1 MTNISAPFVKRPVGT
16 TLLALALLF
25 VGMLAYPFLP
35 VSSMPTIE
43 FPTIRV
49 SVNRPGADPST
60 MAASVAAPIE
70 RALSTISGVTEVTSS
85 STINTSNITVQF
97 ELSRSIDS
105 AARDVQ
111 AALNSV
117 VPDLPGDL
125 PQLPRFRKANP
136 ASQPVIIVAMVSDT
150 LPPSA
155 LYDVADTIVA
165 QRISQIRGV
174 GEVTVNGSEQPAI
187 RVRVD
192 PARLSALGISMENV
206 RSAVSTANTPTPLG
220 AFDGEFRTETIAAN
234 LLPFDPD
241 AFARIVVQA
250 RGGTVIRLSDVA
262 TVEQGVRNT
271 RASGFLNG
279 RPAVMVNV
287 TKQPDANV
295 IETVDAVKAILPD
308 LERWVPPGVRF
319 EVIQDRTMMIR
330 ASVSD
335 IQHMLLISIAFVT
348 MVVMVFLR
356 RLAGTFAAA
365 VTVPL
370 SLSGAFALMWLVGFS
385 LDNMSLMAITISVG
399 FVVDDAIVM
408 IENIHR
414 NIEKG
419 LSPMQAALVG
429 TRQIG
434 FTVISISL
442 SLIAAFIPLLFMG
455 GIPGRMFREFS
466 LTLTFAIVV
475 SAIVSL
481 TITPMICGHFLP
493 ARGEVRENW
502 FGRIFERG
510 QDRVVDW
517 YRRSLP
523 PVLNHPWWAL
533 VSVLMLVGVTVWLYQ
548 TAPKGFVPDE
558 DTGVLFGWVE
568 ASQDISFEAMQAAQQ
583 QAAEIVA
590 ADPAVIST
598 SSNIGGG
605 SNVNAGRLNIVLDP
619 NRQETSS
626 KVIARLR
633 EKLAVL
639 PALRV
644 YVWAIQDIRMG
655 GRQGKSKYQFTLWGS
670 NVKELE
676 EWTLKVNDKLK
687 TVPQLTDLSSDRDQG
702 GLQANVVIDRL
713 TASRLGV
720 AIQDIDNALSN
731 SFGQRQVST
740 IYTQRNQYKVVL
752 EVEPTRQRDPNDL
765 SGVFV
770 PASGGKLVPLSA
782 IAHVERSVATLAVNH
797 QGPFVSVTFTYD
809 IKPEY
814 NLEEGTNAVK
824 DAVASLFLPETIN
837 ADFAGDAKAYRDNAN
852 EQGLLILAAILAVY
866 IILGI
871 LYESLIHPLTI
882 ISTLPSAGLGALLAL
897 RASGTDVSIVA
908 FIGIILLIGIV
919 KKNGIMLVDFAISA
933 ERARGL
939 SPREAVMEAAVQRF
953 RPILMTT
960 LAAVL
965 GAMPLAFG
973 TGIGSELRR
982 PLGIAIVG
990 GLVLSQ
996 LLTLYTTPAFYL
1008 LMSKLR
1014 RSQKPSRLQKMILDE
1029 SVVQDAR

>member
-1 MTNISAPFVKRPVGT
+1 MNNLSAPFVRRPVGT
-16 TLLALALLF
+16 TLMALALLF
-25 VGMLAYPFLP
+25 IGALAYPFLP
-35 VSSMPTIE
+35 VSSMPNIE

-49 SVNRPGADPST
+49 SVNRPGADPAT

-85 STINTSNITVQF
+85 SSINTSNITVQF
-97 ELSRSIDS
+97 ELKRSIDS

-136 ASQPVIIVAMVSDT
+136 ASQPVIVVAMVSDT
-150 LPPSA
+150 LPASA
-155 LYDVADTIVA
+155 LFDVADTVVA
-165 QRISQIRGV
+165 QRISQVRGV
-174 GEVTVNGSEQPAI
+174 GEVSVNGSEQPAV

-192 PARLSALGISMENV
+192 PARLSALGISMDDV
-206 RSAVSTANTPTPLG
+206 RTAIASANNPSPLG
-220 AFDGEFRTETIAAN
+220 AFDGEHRTETIATN
-234 LLPFDPD
+234 LLPFDPS
-241 AFARIVVQA
+241 AFGEIVVRA
-250 RGGTVIRLSDVA
+250 RGGTVIRLSEIA
-262 TVEQGVRNT
+262 SVEQGVRNT
-271 RASGFLNG
+271 RSSGWLNG
-279 RPAVMVNV
+279 KPAVMVNV

-308 LERWVPPGVRF
+308 LERWVPAGVKF
-319 EVIQDRTMMIR
+319 EVMLDRTMMIR
-330 ASVSD
+330 ASVND
-335 IQHMLLISIAFVT
+335 IQHMLLISIGFVT
-348 MVVMVFLR
+348 MVVLIFLR
-356 RLAGTFAAA
+356 RMAATFAAA
-365 VTVPL
+365 ITVPL
-370 SLSGAFALMWLVGFS
+370 SLGGAFAMMWAVGFS

-434 FTVISISL
+434 FTVVSISL

-466 LTLTFAIVV
+466 LTLTFAIIV
-475 SAIVSL
+475 SAFVSL
-481 TITPMICGHFLP
+481 TVTPMICGHFMP
-493 ARGEVRENW
+493 ARGERKDGW
-502 FGRIFERG
+502 FGRLFERG
-510 QDRVVDW
+510 LSGTVGF
-517 YRRSLP
+517 YRRTLP
-523 PVLNHPWWAL
+523 PVLNHPWLAL
-533 VSVLMLVGVTVWLYQ
+533 LFVVATVALTVYMYV

-568 ASQDISFEAMQAAQQ
+568 AAQDISFESMQTQQQ

-605 SNVNAGRLNIVLDP
+605 SNINAGRLNIILDP
-619 NRQETSS
+619 KRKETSS
-626 KVIARLR
+626 QVIARLR
-633 EKLAVL
+633 QKLAAL
-639 PALRV
+639 PGLRI

-670 NVKELE
+670 NIKELE
-676 EWTLKVNDKLK
+676 EWTLKVMDGLK
-687 TVPQLTDLSSDRDQG
+687 QVPQLIDLSSDRDQG
-702 GLQANVVIDRL
+702 GLQANVIIDRV
-713 TASRLGV
+713 TASRLGI

-731 SFGQRQVST
+731 AFGQRQVST

-752 EVEPTRQRDPNDL
+752 EVEPSRQRDPNDL
-765 SGVFV
+765 GSVFV
-770 PASGGKLVPLSA
+770 PAPGGKQIPLSA
-782 IAHVERSVATLAVNH
+782 IARVERSVATLAVNH
-797 QGPFVSVTFTYD
+797 QGPFPSVTFTYD

-824 DAVASLFLPETIN
+824 DAVAGLFLPDTIS

-852 EQGLLILAAILAVY
+852 EQGLLILAAIIAVY
-866 IILGI
+866 IILGV

-897 RASGTDVSIVA
+897 RLSNTDVSIVA

-933 ERARGL
+933 ERARAL
-939 SPREAVMEAAVQRF
+939 SPRDAVMEAAIQRF
-953 RPILMTT
+953 RPIVMTT
-960 LAAVL
+960 LAALL
-965 GAMPLAFG
+965 GALPLAFG
-973 TGIGSELRR
+973 TGIGAELRR
-982 PLGIAIVG
+982 PLGVAIVG

-996 LLTLYTTPAFYL
+996 LLTLYTTPAIYL

-1014 RSQKPSRLQKMILDE
+1014 RSQKPSTLQKMILDE
-1029 SVVQDAR
+1029 ASV